1 MDRVILHCDLNSFYA
16 SVELLD
22 HPELR
27 DRPVA
32 VCGDPNSRHG
42 IILAKN
48 EPAKRYKVQ
57 TAETIWQA
65 RRKCPE
71 LVLLPAHHWKYRDYS
86 RRVNALYERY
96 TDLVEP
102 FSIDESWLDITG
114 SLHLFGGDAKA
125 LADEIRRV
133 LREELGLT
141 VSVGVSFNKI
151 FAKMGSDYKKPDA
164 TTVISRENYQELLW
178 PLPITSLLFVG
189 RSAAAALEHYGVHTI
204 GDLARLDRE
213 AAASI
218 LGRQGCTLH
227 DYATGAEHSPVVPAR
242 EQPGPKSVGNGLTF
256 PRNLVGW
263 AELHAGVTELA
274 DEVAVRLRGHGLKCT
289 TLQVTIRDPN
299 FKDICRQKRLSAPT
313 YVARE
318 LTETAMELIRAAWR
332 ENAPVR
338 ALTLTAQA
346 LVEEGEAGEPPD
358 LFAARPPPVV
368 EQRGEVE
375 RAVGA
380 HLSHLVEA
388 FELPRRFIGEARRQV
403 VRVHVA
409 GSRLDQRLGLARVQ
423 IGVQAQSERECGS
436 RQRHEEQQAGKRAFP
451 AFDPCRHQRADEC
464 HDDRPLTRKAKTA
477 RHSPGLRAL

>member
-86 RRVNALYERY
+86 RRVNAVYERY

-164 TTVISRENYQELLW
+164 TTVISRENY
-178 PLPITSLLFVG
+178 PG
-189 RSAAAALEHYGVHTI
+189 AAL
-204 GDLARLDRE
+204 AP
-213 AAASI
+213 
-218 LGRQGCTLH
+218 
-227 DYATGAEHSPVVPAR
+227 SPIHLPALWW
-242 EQPGPKSVGNGLTF
+242 GG
-256 PRNLVGW
+256 
-263 AELHAGVTELA
+263 
-274 DEVAVRLRGHGLKCT
+274 
-289 TLQVTIRDPN
+289 
-299 FKDICRQKRLSAPT
+299 
-313 YVARE
+313 
-318 LTETAMELIRAAWR
+318 
-332 ENAPVR
+332 
-338 ALTLTAQA
+338 
-346 LVEEGEAGEPPD
+346 
-358 LFAARPPPVV
+358 RPPP
-368 EQRGEVE
+368 RWSTTACTPSGIWPASTGKPLPPSWAG
-375 RAVGA
+375 RAAPSTTTLLGR
-380 HLSHLVEA
+380 SI
-388 FELPRRFIGEARRQV
+388 PPWCPP
-403 VRVHVA
+403 
-409 GSRLDQRLGLARVQ
+409 GSSPAPNRWAT
-423 IGVQAQSERECGS
+423 ASP
-436 RQRHEEQQAGKRAFP
+436 FP
-451 AFDPCRHQRADEC
+451 AIWWDGRSSTPES
-464 HDDRPLTRKAKTA
+464 L
-477 RHSPGLRAL
+477 S

>member
-86 RRVNALYERY
+86 RRVNAVYERY

-189 RSAAAALEHYGVHTI
+189 RSAAAALEHYGVHHR
-204 GDLARLDRE
+204 GSGPPRPGSRCLHPGQAGLHPPRLRYW
-213 AAASI
+213 
-218 LGRQGCTLH
+218 G
-227 DYATGAEHSPVVPAR
+227 GA
-242 EQPGPKSVGNGLTF
+242 F
-256 PRNLVGW
+256 PRG
-263 AELHAGVTELA
+263 
-274 DEVAVRLRGHGLKCT
+274 
-289 TLQVTIRDPN
+289 
-299 FKDICRQKRLSAPT
+299 
-313 YVARE
+313 AR
-318 LTETAMELIRAAWR
+318 
-332 ENAPVR
+332 P
-338 ALTLTAQA
+338 
-346 LVEEGEAGEPPD
+346 G
-358 LFAARPPPVV
+358 AARPQIGG
-368 EQRGEVE
+368 QRT
-375 RAVGA
+375 
-380 HLSHLVEA
+380 HLSPQSGGMGGA
-388 FELPRRFIGEARRQV
+388 PRRS
-403 VRVHVA
+403 H
-409 GSRLDQRLGLARVQ
+409 
-423 IGVQAQSERECGS
+423 
-436 RQRHEEQQAGKRAFP
+436 
-451 AFDPCRHQRADEC
+451 
-464 HDDRPLTRKAKTA
+464 
-477 RHSPGLRAL
+477 